1 MTSRRFFCLLVVLS
15 FFSKSIA
22 AEKIHIHFIS
32 GAREYKSEECLKAF
46 IPWLENRYSVKS
58 TVSWGHDGIKSL
70 DNLEQ
75 INDADVL
82 FVFTRRMDLP
92 EAQMKLIRAHWESGK
107 AIVGVR
113 TASHAFQSADN
124 ELFDRKVMGGNYQG
138 HFGGEPVRVINV
150 AKDHPVLKN
159 VGDIPTSNR
168 LYKAGTLAKSATVL
182 QQGDIGK
189 AKHDVS
195 WVNIWKGGRTFY
207 TSLGVPEDFED
218 ADFKRLLVNAI
229 FWTAK
234 KKISVIK

>member
-46 IPWLENRYSVKS
+46 IPWLENHYSVKS

-70 DNLEQ
+70 DNLYQ

-107 AIVGVR
+107 AIVGG
-113 TASHAFQSADN
+113 AHCESCIS
-124 ELFDRKVMGGNYQG
+124 
-138 HFGGEPVRVINV
+138 
-150 AKDHPVLKN
+150 
-159 VGDIPTSNR
+159 
-168 LYKAGTLAKSATVL
+168 
-182 QQGDIGK
+182 
-189 AKHDVS
+189 
-195 WVNIWKGGRTFY
+195 GGR
-207 TSLGVPEDFED
+207 
-218 ADFKRLLVNAI
+218 
-229 FWTAK
+229 
-234 KKISVIK
+234 